1 MEERRRLE
9 ECHMPKT
16 MTSTIRSASQIAVT
30 TDTDTIKCILLLY
43 SENIAMTEVQFHENI
58 SDELK
63 ESLPMVS
70 CDF

>member
-1 MEERRRLE
+1 
-9 ECHMPKT
+9 MPKT

-30 TDTDTIKCILLLY
+30 TDTHTIKCILLLY
-43 SENIAMTEVQFHENI
+43 PENIAMTEVQFRENI